1 MTAFPHLDIADETT
15 ATVLDILGRVL
26 FTSPEKLVE
35 EPVLGTYNWSSLTTL
50 EAVVALESAFA
61 IEIDLRDL
69 HAQRTVDGLV
79 DLVRRSRD
87 AR

>member
-1 MTAFPHLDIADETT
+1 MTAFPHLDIADEAT

-26 FTSPEKLVE
+26 LATPEELVE
-35 EPVLGTYNWSSLTTL
+35 QPVLGTYNWSSLTTL
-50 EAVVALESAFA
+50 EAVVALESAFG

-69 HAQRTVDGLV
+69 HAQRTVGELL